1 MQLLLSQTGLNTVRR
16 AALAA
21 PFLAGALYAHAAP
34 FGYAINSDGFMVP
47 ENEIDNLYH
56 IDLATGDAERLGPTG
71 FLDLEGLAF
80 GADDQLYGADDESKS
95 LVVLSQASGQ
105 GIAVGSLPG
114 NLRLPAG
121 QFFDFGLATSC
132 TGLLLSSDNAQALYR
147 VDEATGEA
155 VLIGETGAPL
165 TALAVRGDEVFGIG
179 DGQRAPNLY
188 RVDPAAGTATLVGPL
203 TGAAPYNDAGL
214 DFDESG
220 RLWAI
225 TDRRDMNALSQ
236 ILEIDPATGAA
247 TVVAET
253 LGGIE
258 SLAIAPPVCAPDGI
272 GGGPPELQRVPTLT
286 PAMLTATAGLL
297 LLVGL
302 YFARRRLR

>member
-1 MQLLLSQTGLNTVRR
+1 MPLLSFQTRLDRVWHT
-16 AALAA
+16 ALSVSL
-21 PFLAGALYAHAAP
+21 LAGALGVHAAP
-34 FGYAINSDGFMVP
+34 FGYAINSDGFLLP
-47 ENEIDNLYH
+47 EDEIDNLYR
-56 IDLATGDAERLGPTG
+56 IDLATGAAERLGPTG

-80 GADDQLYGADDESKS
+80 SADGQLYGTDDESKS
-95 LVVLSQASGQ
+95 LVVLSEASGQ
-105 GIAVGSLPG
+105 GIAVGALPG

-121 QFFDFGLATSC
+121 QFFDFGLAASC
-132 TGLLLSSDNAQALYR
+132 DGLLLSSDNAQTLYR

-165 TALAVRGDEVFGIG
+165 TGIAVRGDEVFGIG

-188 RVDPAAGTATLVGPL
+188 RVDPMTGAATEVGPL

-214 DFDESG
+214 DFDEAG

-258 SLAIAPPVCAPDGI
+258 SLAIAPPVCDPNGNI
-272 GGGPPELQRVPTLT
+272 GAGPQLVPTLT
-286 PAMLTATAGLL
+286 PAMLAATAGLL
-297 LLVGL
+297 LLIGL